1 MVLLLI
7 YFFGFVLLAMLALLL
22 FIRAV
27 SSRKQYVCPHCGER
41 LTVELMSASR
51 CNMCGAPLRT
61 ERD

>member
-1 MVLLLI
+1 MILLLI
-7 YFFGFVLLAMLALLL
+7 YGSGFVLLAILAVLLYL
-22 FIRAV
+22 RAAGT
-27 SSRKQYVCPHCGER
+27 RKGYVCPHCGER